1 MLGCLHRSLCLSFG
15 SCLNSIISWGLI
27 IQQPHY
33 LTLLYLFTLFSIFTA
48 LQSTFLRD
56 TVSDILYIALIY
68 FLSHLSTY
76 MLHKA
81 WFLHILFTSVSPAP
95 ITMLP
100 KLQTFNKYFLNWWMN
115 DVVFARCS
123 ISSRLK

>member
-1 MLGCLHRSLCLSFG
+1 MLGCLHRSLCLSFR
-15 SCLNSIISWGLI
+15 SCLNSIFSWGLM

-33 LTLLYLFTLFSIFTA
+33 LTLLCLFTLLPIFTA
-48 LQSTFLRD
+48 LQSIFLRD

-81 WFLHILFTSVSPAP
+81 WFLHILFTSVSLAP
-95 ITMLP
+95 ITVLP
-100 KLQTFNKYFLNWWMN
+100 KLQTFTKYFFNWWMN
-115 DVVFARCS
+115 DAMFAQCS